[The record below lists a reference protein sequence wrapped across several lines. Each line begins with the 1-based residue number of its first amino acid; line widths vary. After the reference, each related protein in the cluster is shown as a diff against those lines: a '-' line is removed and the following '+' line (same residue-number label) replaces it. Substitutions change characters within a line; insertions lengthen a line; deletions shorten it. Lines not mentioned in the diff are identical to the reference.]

1 MPDFKIVISDPQ
13 TKEPNTAKV
22 KVKVSDAVQVNQ
34 GEKDGKAI
42 PSAKLNEKTKQ
53 DLGLDQF
60 VTVEI
65 EKQEGDKKLKIKGH
79 FKVEVDNSVPQNEI
93 WISQQ
98 MGEKFGA
105 NEFEAIAYRTKAFQ
119 VSVDQSKVPSLIGA
133 KIGDVVDVNISGV
146 PMKLKITGGSDNSGF
161 PMRFDVQGGAKR
173 RLLLSSPPGFYP
185 TEDGMRKKK
194 TVRGNMIT
202 AEIVQINTILVR

>member
-53 DLGLDQF
+53 NLGLDQF

-65 EKQEGDKKLKIKGH
+65 
-79 FKVEVDNSVPQNEI
+79 DNSVPQNEI

-146 PMKLKITGGSDNSGF
+146 PLKLKITGGSDNSGF

-202 AEIVQINTILVR
+202 AEIVQVNTILVR

>member
-13 TKEPNTAKV
+13 TKEPKEAKV
-22 KVKVSDAVQVNQ
+22 KVKVSEKVQSNQ

-42 PSAKLNEKTKQ
+42 PIAKISDKIKQ
-53 DLGLDQF
+53 DLGIDQF
-60 VTVEI
+60 ITLEI

-79 FKVEVDNSVPQNEI
+79 FKVEIDNSVPQNEV

-98 MGEKFGA
+98 MGEKFGS
-105 NEFEAIAYRTKAFQ
+105 NEFEAIAYRTKSFQ
-119 VSVDQSKVPSLIGA
+119 LSIDQSKISSVMSA
-133 KIGDVVDVNISGV
+133 KIGDIVDINISGV
-146 PMKLKITGGSDNSGF
+146 PLKLKITGGSDNSGF

-173 RLLLSSPPGFYP
+173 KLLLSSPPGFHP
-185 TEDGMRKKK
+185 SESGMRKKK

-202 AEIVQINTILVR
+202 AEIVQINTIIVR

>member
-1 MPDFKIVISDPQ
+1 VPDFKIVISDPQ

-22 KVKVSDAVQVNQ
+22 KVKVSDTVQVNQ

-93 WISQQ
+93 WISQH

-105 NEFEAIAYRTKAFQ
+105 NEFEAIAYRTKSFQ
-119 VSVDQSKVPSLIGA
+119 VSVDQSKAPSLIGA

-146 PMKLKITGGSDNSGF
+146 PLKLKITGGSDNSGF

-185 TEDGMRKKK
+185 TEDGMRKKR

-202 AEIVQINTILVR
+202 AEIVQINTILIR